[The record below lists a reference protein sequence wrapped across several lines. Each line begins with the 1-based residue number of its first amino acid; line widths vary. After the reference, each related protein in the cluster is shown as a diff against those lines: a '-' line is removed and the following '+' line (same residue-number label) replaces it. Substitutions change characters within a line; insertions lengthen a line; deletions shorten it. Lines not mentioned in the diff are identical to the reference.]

1 MAISSGI
8 VTASA
13 LGAIQAF
20 LLLSLACR
28 KFYLVEMDSTFCKV
42 LRHATGA
49 RKKLGNQNIGVDLTG
64 GNVHDSEVAI
74 KLLSKVA
81 LKGKKVLADKA
92 FCSELIREY
101 IFQEKAVASIADK
114 SNSVSRL

>member
-1 MAISSGI
+1 M
-8 VTASA
+8 
-13 LGAIQAF
+13 L
-20 LLLSLACR
+20 
-28 KFYLVEMDSTFCKV
+28 E
-42 LRHATGA
+42 
-49 RKKLGNQNIGVDLTG
+49 KKLGNQNIGVDLTG